1 MNKSLVLTALAA
13 ATYAA
18 KLHSNEEPTADA
30 VAQCVEVLASAGLEA
45 TQHAPAAPEET
56 AFVGDTADATE
67 ISTASEGAWDNQ
79 GCYSNRGYQ
88 YDRNNVDYIYGGGSN
103 YINDFG
109 GNFNNNCSPQGN
121 FGNFC
126 EP

>member
-45 TQHAPAAPEET
+45 IQQAPAAPEET
-56 AFVGDTADATE
+56 AFVGDTAEATE

-109 GNFNNNCSPQGN
+109 GNFNNNCGPQGN